1 MFFLHQLSR
10 LTGRVH
16 VHASA
21 SGKAP
26 CGVSF
31 LPEALLI
38 ATSKP
43 ANLEAGKA
51 NPKQGP
57 DTGQSGG
64 EGEGGPSGRTA
75 VDDADDVDS
84 ADGRAQSDVDYSEER
99 GELVG
104 PVVDPD
110 GRLRSGLTVE
120 EATKRLD
127 LPRALFAQDLPRS
140 SNDANASAEP
150 EREGYQALR
159 HAVSFAFQVIRF
171 F

>member
-1 MFFLHQLSR
+1 M
-10 LTGRVH
+10 H

-51 NPKQGP
+51 KPKHGSG
-57 DTGQSGG
+57 TGQLGG
-64 EGEGGPSGRTA
+64 ESGPSGRSA
-75 VDDADDVDS
+75 VDDTDDVDS
-84 ADGRAQSDVDYSEER
+84 DGGVVDAADAGGRAQSDVDYSEER

-120 EATKRLD
+120 EAAKRLD
-127 LPRALFAQDLPRS
+127 LPRALFAEDLPRS
-140 SNDANASAEP
+140 RNGADASAEP